1 MPSNETLPYIGS
13 KISLISNAGIR
24 YEGKLVEIDTE
35 NSTASLRQVICYGSE
50 GRRQPDIPASPDV
63 LDFIIFKG
71 KDIKDLAVC
80 DTDVHTTSNETSLPS
95 EMIEAPTASPI
106 QAVERSPP
114 RMSAPQG
121 MPPHGRD
128 IQVPPLS
135 AGHTNTPYE
144 FQNYRAFNY
153 GERGHVDRFVN
164 YNSRKNDVQAGY
176 GGDGGNRNDPYRSM
190 NYRRR
195 GNSQGGRA
203 GDNYSTGGRNRPVV
217 GELLSQPNSL
227 LKDQVSND
235 FDFDSSNAKFE
246 KTPINGISEN
256 VANISTKL
264 FGGYDRKS
272 SFFDNISCE
281 SLDRKQGRDERLD
294 RDKQRALD
302 VDTFGDVASNFR
314 GPRFSFRRGRGRGRG
329 GYRGRGSYGGGRY
342 YGGPNRYNQGNSYRF

>member
-24 YEGKLVEIDTE
+24 YEGTLVEIDTE

-63 LDFIIFKG
+63 LDFIVFKG

-80 DTDVHTTSNETSLPS
+80 DTDVPAAINEASNASET
-95 EMIEAPTASPI
+95 I
-106 QAVERSPP
+106 QAPLAPPVPNVERSPP
-114 RMSAPQG
+114 RISAHQG
-121 MPPHGRD
+121 MLPRGHNLHGPP
-128 IQVPPLS
+128 PS
-135 AGHTNTPYE
+135 AGETNATSQI
-144 FQNYRAFNY
+144 QNYRVY
-153 GERGHVDRFVN
+153 KDERDHVDRSTN
-164 YNSRKNDVQAGY
+164 IYSRRNDIQSGY
-176 GGDGGNRNDPYRSM
+176 GGDGGNRHESYRSM
-190 NYRRR
+190 NYWRR
-195 GNSQGGRA
+195 GNFQGGR
-203 GDNYSTGGRNRPVV
+203 GHYSGGGRQRHIV

-246 KTPINGISEN
+246 KAIINGISEN
-256 VANISTKL
+256 TATISNKL
-264 FGGYDRKS
+264 IGGYDKKS

-302 VDTFGDVASNFR
+302 VDTFGDAASTFR

-329 GYRGRGSYGGGRY
+329 GYRGRGSYGGRS
-342 YGGPNRYNQGNSYRF
+342 GGGSNRYHHGNSYRF